1 MPDFETDRVDQLTID
16 IRASTQGFADDI
28 ARMRRDL
35 DGELVSGFARA
46 GDVLER
52 GLLRAIR
59 RGSLGFEDLQAA
71 ASKAID
77 RIAAQALKLGLGQ
90 LFGSNNPLGGIVGT
104 LLGGALG
111 LPGRA
116 TGGSVSAQRG
126 YLVGERGP
134 ELFVPPGDACGGDMA
149 LSVFVPPGDGRIL
162 PLGQGDTAKRVDVS
176 IQLAAPAGTPAP
188 VALERSSRQ
197 IAAAVRRA
205 MENS

>member
-1 MPDFETDRVDQLTID
+1 MPDAVDELLID
-16 IRASTQGFADDI
+16 VRASTQGFSADI
-28 ARMRRDL
+28 AQMRRDL
-35 DGELVSGFARA
+35 DSDLVAGFSRA

-52 GLLRAIR
+52 SLLTAIR
-59 RGSLGFEDLQAA
+59 RGSLGFEDLQSA

-77 RIAAQALKLGLGQ
+77 RIAAQALQLGLGEI
-90 LFGSNNPLGGIVGT
+90 FGRDSPLGGLFGG
-104 LLGGALG
+104 LLGDIFG

-116 TGGSVSAQRG
+116 TGGTVSAQRG

-134 ELFVPPGDACGGDMA
+134 ELFVPPGDGRVIPLAQGGGA
-149 LSVFVPPGDGRIL
+149 R
-162 PLGQGDTAKRVDVS
+162 RVEVS
-176 IQLAAPAGTPAP
+176 IQLAAPAGTAAP

>member
-1 MPDFETDRVDQLTID
+1 MSDFGTDPVDELLID
-16 IRASTQGFADDI
+16 VRANTQGFAEDI

-35 DGELVSGFARA
+35 DGTLVEGFAQA
-46 GDVLER
+46 GNVLER
-52 GLLRAIR
+52 GLLSAIR

-90 LFGSNNPLGGIVGT
+90 VFGNASPLGGIIGT

-116 TGGSVSAQRG
+116 TGGPVSAQRG

-134 ELFVPPGDACGGDMA
+134 ELFVPPGD
-149 LSVFVPPGDGRIL
+149 GRIV
-162 PLGQGDTAKRVDVS
+162 PLAQDGGVRRVDVA
-176 IQLAAPAGTPAP
+176 IQLAVPAGTNAP

-205 MENS
+205 MEVS